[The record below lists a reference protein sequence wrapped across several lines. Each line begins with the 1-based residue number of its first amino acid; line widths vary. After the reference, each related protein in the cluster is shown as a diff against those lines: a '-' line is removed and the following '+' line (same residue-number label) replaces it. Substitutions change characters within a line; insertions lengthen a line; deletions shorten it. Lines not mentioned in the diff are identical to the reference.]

1 MDPNGQ
7 PMSGPVPGD
16 QPRAGQPQDDSSQQ
30 ATLVPMPD
38 GWAAGVSPVVI
49 SRRSHRGRWAIAGA
63 VVLIVALLTA
73 GGAFVLSGAGGLK
86 SLTASAAPKNTYA
99 FLEVRVDLPG
109 DQHARLADFMS
120 HFPGFADRAQFN
132 TALDEML
139 NRLTSSVSPDLNYTT
154 AFKPWMQGEFS
165 LALVDEGRQAS
176 AGVVAIFAVKDRAG
190 AESWAAS
197 TIARRSLALA
207 TSDYAGTKLYSTGS
221 GANDEAYAVTDQD
234 LFVGT
239 TPGVKNA
246 LDAKTNGSLADNAN
260 YQAAMKSVTG
270 DGIARMFLDTGHVAA
285 IGTSGNMMPGIG
297 MAVSSVLSTKD
308 VPTWI
313 AGSLRAE
320 SDRVVVTVAM
330 PRTGASSLGIGNHS
344 STLAS
349 LLPGTTVAVAE
360 AHSIGKVITGVMPM
374 MASQS
379 GMTSSS
385 NQIAQVT
392 DILSKIGGTDWIG
405 DGAVVLTKDGSTL
418 GGGVVVEATDA
429 ATASVKESL
438 ITNLATLASVTMHV
452 SSKDEAYKGVTITLI
467 NIPADVTGGIPI
479 QIAVAAKDNLIV
491 AGYTDAFVKAV
502 VDTTSSNSLASQAD
516 YSNVMAQAGSSNEQS
531 FYVNVPAV
539 EDQIGQQFSPA
550 RWTADY
556 KPYFDHVGGVAGA
569 VIDGDTVILRIVISA
584 R

>member
-1 MDPNGQ
+1 MGG
-7 PMSGPVPGD
+7 SVPGE
-16 QPRAGQPQDDSSQQ
+16 QPKAAQPQYDSAQQ

-49 SRRSHRGRWAIAGA
+49 SRGSHRGRWAIAGA

-73 GGAFVLSGAGGLK
+73 GGAFVLSGAGGQK

-99 FLEVRVDLPG
+99 FLEARVDLPG
-109 DQHARLADFMS
+109 DQHAKLADFMS

-139 NRLTSSVSPDLNYTT
+139 NRLTSAGADLSYTT
-154 AFKPWMQGEFS
+154 DFKPWMQGEFS

-176 AGVVAIFAVKDRAG
+176 TGVVAIFAVKDRAG

-197 TIARRSLALA
+197 TIARRSLALT

-221 GANDEAYAVTDQD
+221 GTNDEAYAVTDQD

-239 TPGVKNA
+239 TPGVKSA

-260 YQAAMKSVTG
+260 YQAAMKSVAG
-270 DGIARMFLDTGHVAA
+270 DAVARMFLDTQYLAA
-285 IGTSGNMMPGIG
+285 MGTSGNMMPGIG
-297 MAVSSVLSTKD
+297 MAVSSALSTKD
-308 VPTWI
+308 VPAWI

-320 SDRVVVTVAM
+320 SDRAVVTIAM
-330 PRTGASSLGIGNHS
+330 PRTAASNLGIGNHS

-360 AHSIGKVITGVMPM
+360 SHAIGKAISGGMSAVK
-374 MASQS
+374 SQPALNTS
-379 GMTSSS
+379 G
-385 NQIAQVT
+385 QLAQVA

-405 DGAVVLTKDGSTL
+405 DGAVVLTKDGPTL
-418 GGGVVVEATDA
+418 GGGVVVEAPDA

-452 SSKDEAYKGVTITLI
+452 TSKDETYKGVTVTLI
-467 NIPADVTGGIPI
+467 NVPADITGGIPI

-502 VDTTSSNSLASQAD
+502 IDTTSSNSLASQAD

-539 EDQIGQQFSPA
+539 EDQIGQQFSPS
-550 RWTADY
+550 RWSADY